1 MADPLSIA
9 ASAAGLI
16 SLSLQLFGGC
26 IKGFVLLSTAQN
38 LGKHASAIVCILN
51 IQEIQLTDWAR
62 RAGLLTGDGT
72 LDPRLNSSAVE
83 MILQQLQDLLLDTE
97 KLKKRYGL
105 KLVPHTDAEHQTTAQ
120 LHNYSLSEVDR
131 VFTGISD
138 DTRRHILTKAK
149 VAQGQHLFK
158 RLWWAAVDK
167 DNIEKLAA
175 DVHFLVRELWNLLEP
190 TRQDDFLNSTKDIVS
205 SMVSLNTKFDQLFS
219 LSEALK
225 GLQAESRGMKA
236 LATSA
241 EIKALRI
248 CLDEPEQ
255 APTQQ
260 DTNAPKRRALLEKL
274 EPLSSKKLTDFKPLK
289 KNENMGLAN
298 YDGEVM
304 IVEKKSISNLPWSK
318 ILPRIENL
326 AALLNAPKDETFRSL
341 LCKGIVMED
350 DAVSFVFYH
359 PNPGNPVEPRSLL
372 DLFSARDGIEPPSLT
387 DRVHL
392 ALSIA
397 RLVQNFHRS
406 GWLHKS
412 LRSQNILFFPKADGS
427 ISLEDPFLAGFTFA
441 RFGSPTEI
449 SEQPSANPKFDI
461 YRHPHA
467 LGDPT
472 MSFNSTMDVY
482 SLGTVMLEVAEWRA
496 LQYLVDSVVNVG
508 VENVPLTQLAKVKP
522 FLLREDGKSG
532 TAKLRYRMGNIYA
545 AACMTCLRGEKV
557 DEVEMNEK
565 NVTLFEPSLVDIT
578 VRHLESCN
586 I

>member
-1 MADPLSIA
+1 MADPLSIT
-9 ASAAGLI
+9 ASTAGLI

-105 KLVPHTDAEHQTTAQ
+105 KLVPRVDDEHQTVAQ
-120 LHNYSLSEVDR
+120 LHDYSLSEVDR

-138 DTRRHILTKAK
+138 DTRRQILTRAKA
-149 VAQGQHLFK
+149 AQGQHIFK

-175 DVHFLVRELWNLLEP
+175 DVHFLVRELWNLLDP
-190 TRQDDFLNSTKDIVS
+190 TRHDDFLDSTKDIVS
-205 SMVSLNTKFDQLFS
+205 NMVALNTKFDQLFS

-225 GLQAESRGMKA
+225 ALQAESRGMKA

-241 EIKALRI
+241 EMKALRI
-248 CLDEPEQ
+248 CLDESEQ
-255 APTQQ
+255 APIQQ
-260 DTNAPKRRALLEKL
+260 DTGAPKRRKLLEKL
-274 EPLSSKKLTDFKPLK
+274 EPLSSKRLSNFKPLK
-289 KNENMGLAN
+289 KNESMGLAD
-298 YDGEVM
+298 YDGEVVV
-304 IVEKKSISNLPWSK
+304 IEKKPITSLSWSK

-326 AALLNAPKDETFRSL
+326 ATLLNAPKDETFRSL
-341 LCKGIVMED
+341 SCKGIVMED
-350 DAVSFVFYH
+350 STVSFVFHH
-359 PNPGNPVEPRSLL
+359 PTPDKPVEPRSLL

-387 DRVHL
+387 DRIQL

-397 RLVQNFHRS
+397 RLVQNFHRA

-412 LRSQNILFFPKADGS
+412 LRSQNILFFPQADGS
-427 ISLEDPFLAGFTFA
+427 LALEDPFLAGFAFA

-449 SEQPSANPKFDI
+449 SEQPSANPTFDI

-472 MSFNSTMDVY
+472 TSFSATMDVY
-482 SLGTVMLEVAEWRA
+482 SLGTVMLEIAEWRA
-496 LQYLVDSVVNVG
+496 LRYLVDSVVNVG
-508 VENVPLTQLAKVKP
+508 AENVPLTQLAKVRP
-522 FLLREDGKSG
+522 FLLDGSG
-532 TAKLRYRMGNIYA
+532 RTPTSKLRYRMGDIYA
-545 AACMTCLRGEKV
+545 ATCLMCLEGESKETGAAKGNV
-557 DEVEMNEK
+557 DSY
-565 NVTLFEPSLVDIT
+565 EPSLIDGA
-578 VRHLESCN
+578 VRQLERCN

>member
-1 MADPLSIA
+1 MADPLSIT
-9 ASAAGLI
+9 ASTAGLI

-38 LGKHASAIVCILN
+38 LGKHASAIECILN

-62 RAGLLTGDGT
+62 RAGLLTGDGI
-72 LDPRLNSSAVE
+72 LDPRLNSNAVE
-83 MILQQLQDLLLDTE
+83 MILQRLQDLLLDTE

-105 KLVPHTDAEHQTTAQ
+105 KLVPIVDAEHQTTAQ
-120 LHNYSLSEVDR
+120 LHNYSISEVDR

-138 DTRRHILTKAK
+138 DSRRQILARAK
-149 VAQGQHLFK
+149 VAQGQHIFK

-175 DVHFLVRELWNLLEP
+175 DVHFLVRELWNLLDP

-205 SMVSLNTKFDQLFS
+205 NMVSLNTKFDQLFS

-225 GLQAESRGMKA
+225 TLQAESQSMKA
-236 LATSA
+236 LAASA

-248 CLDEPEQ
+248 CLDGSEQ

-260 DTNAPKRRALLEKL
+260 DTSTPKRRKLLEKL
-274 EPLSSKKLTDFKPLK
+274 EPLSSKKLTNFKPLK
-289 KNENMGLAN
+289 KNEFMGLAD

-304 IVEKKSISNLPWSK
+304 LVEKKSITNLPWSK
-318 ILPRIENL
+318 ILPRVENL

-350 DAVSFVFYH
+350 NTISFVFHH
-359 PNPGNPVEPRSLL
+359 PTPDNPIEPRSLL

-387 DRVHL
+387 DRVQL
-392 ALSIA
+392 TLSIA
-397 RLVQNFHRS
+397 HLVQNFHRS

-427 ISLEDPFLAGFTFA
+427 ISLDEPFLAGFAFA
-441 RFGSPTEI
+441 RVGSPSEI

-472 MSFNSTMDVY
+472 TSFSATMDVY
-482 SLGTVMLEVAEWRA
+482 SLGTVMLEIAEWRA
-496 LQYLVDSVVNVG
+496 LQYLVDGVVNVSA
-508 VENVPLTQLAKVKP
+508 ENVPLTQLAKVKP
-522 FLLREDGKSG
+522 FLLDEGKKSG
-532 TAKLRYRMGNIYA
+532 TSKLRYRTGNIYA
-545 AACMTCLRGEKV
+545 AACMMCLKGEI
-557 DEVEMNEK
+557 NEAEADK
-565 NVTLFEPSLVDIT
+565 GNVALYEPSLVDIA
-578 VRHLESCN
+578 VRRLESCN

>member
-9 ASAAGLI
+9 ASTAGLI

-62 RAGLLTGDGT
+62 RAGLLAGDGA
-72 LDPRLNSSAVE
+72 LDPRLNSNAVE

-105 KLVPHTDAEHQTTAQ
+105 KLVPYTGGQHQTTAQ
-120 LHNYSLSEVDR
+120 LHDYSLSEVDR

-138 DTRRHILTKAK
+138 DTRRQILTRAK
-149 VAQGQHLFK
+149 VAQSQNMFK

-175 DVHFLVRELWNLLEP
+175 DVHFLVRELWNLLDP
-190 TRQDDFLNSTKDIVS
+190 TRHDDFLNSTKDIVS
-205 SMVSLNTKFDQLFS
+205 NVVSLNTKFDQLFS

-225 GLQAESRGMKA
+225 ALQVESRGLKA
-236 LATSA
+236 LAASA
-241 EIKALRI
+241 EVKALRI
-248 CLDEPEQ
+248 CLDESVQ
-255 APTQQ
+255 SSTQQ
-260 DTNAPKRRALLEKL
+260 DVSAPKRRKLLEKL
-274 EPLSSKKLTDFKPLK
+274 EPLSSKKLANFKPLK
-289 KNENMGLAN
+289 KNESMGLAG
-298 YDGEVM
+298 YDGETVL
-304 IVEKKSISNLPWSK
+304 VEKKSITSLPWSK
-318 ILPRIENL
+318 ILPRVENL

-341 LCKGIVMED
+341 LCKGVVMED
-350 DAVSFVFYH
+350 STVSFVFHH
-359 PNPGNPVEPRSLL
+359 PTPDNPVEPRSLL

-387 DRVHL
+387 DRIHL

-397 RLVQNFHRS
+397 RLVQNFHLA

-412 LRSQNILFFPKADGS
+412 LRSQNILFFPQVDGS
-427 ISLEDPFLAGFTFA
+427 ISLRDPFLAGFAFA

-472 MSFNSTMDVY
+472 TSFSAAMDVY

-496 LQYLVDSVVNVG
+496 LQYLVDSVVDVS
-508 VENVPLTQLAKVKP
+508 VENVPLTQLARVRP
-522 FLLREDGKSG
+522 FLLDESGKSG
-532 TAKLRYRMGNIYA
+532 TARLRYRMGDIYA
-545 AACMTCLRGEKV
+545 AACVMCLKGEA
-557 DEVEMNEK
+557 DEVK
-565 NVTLFEPSLVDIT
+565 ADRGVVTSFEPSLVDIA
-578 VRHLESCN
+578 VRRLESCN
-586 I
+586 V

>member
-9 ASAAGLI
+9 ASTAGLV

-38 LGKHASAIVCILN
+38 LGKHASAIECILN

-72 LDPRLNSSAVE
+72 LDPRLNPNAVE

-105 KLVPHTDAEHQTTAQ
+105 KLVQNEDSIQQTTAQ
-120 LHNYSLSEVDR
+120 LHNHSLSEVDR

-138 DTRRHILTKAK
+138 DTRRQILARAK
-149 VAQGQHLFK
+149 VAQSQHIFK

-175 DVHFLVRELWNLLEP
+175 DIHFLVRELWNLLDP
-190 TRQDDFLNSTKDIVS
+190 TRHDDFLNSTKDIVS
-205 SMVSLNTKFDQLFS
+205 NMVSLNNKFDQLFS

-225 GLQAESRGMKA
+225 ALQSESRGMKA
-236 LATSA
+236 LAASA
-241 EIKALRI
+241 KVKALRI
-248 CLDEPEQ
+248 CLDESDE
-255 APTQQ
+255 APATKQ
-260 DTNAPKRRALLEKL
+260 DTNAPRRRKLLEKL
-274 EPLSSKKLTDFKPLK
+274 EPLSSNKLTNFKPLR

-298 YDGEVM
+298 YDGEVVV
-304 IVEKKSISNLPWSK
+304 VEKKPITNMPWSK
-318 ILPRIENL
+318 ILPRVENL

-341 LCKGIVMED
+341 LCKGIVVED
-350 DAVSFVFYH
+350 DTVSFVFHH
-359 PNPGNPVEPRSLL
+359 PTPDNPVEPRSLL
-372 DLFSARDGIEPPSLT
+372 DLFSARDGVEPPSLT
-387 DRVHL
+387 DRVQL

-397 RLVQNFHRS
+397 RLVQNFHRA

-412 LRSQNILFFPKADGS
+412 LRSQNILFFPQEDGS
-427 ISLEDPFLAGFTFA
+427 IPLGDPCLAGFAFA

-472 MSFNSTMDVY
+472 TSFSAAMDVY
-482 SLGTVMLEVAEWRA
+482 SLGTVMLEIAEWRA
-496 LQYLVDSVVNVG
+496 LQYLVGSVVNANA
-508 VENVPLTQLAKVKP
+508 ENVPFTQLAKVRP
-522 FLLREDGKSG
+522 FLLGEGGSFSRY
-532 TAKLRYRMGNIYA
+532 KLRYRMGDIYTAVCMICLEGNINCTEA
-545 AACMTCLRGEKV
+545 RNSSGV
-557 DEVEMNEK
+557 S
-565 NVTLFEPSLVDIT
+565 FEAGLIDIAT
-578 VRHLESCN
+578 RHLGRCK